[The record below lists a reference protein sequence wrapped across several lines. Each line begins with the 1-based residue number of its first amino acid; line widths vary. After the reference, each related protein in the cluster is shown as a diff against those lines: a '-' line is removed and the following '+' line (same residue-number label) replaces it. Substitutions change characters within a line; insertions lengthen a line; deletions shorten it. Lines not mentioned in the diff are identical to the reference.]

1 MPNEL
6 SEEGR
11 LAIDRLLIE
20 QGMLSGLD
28 QIDHMM
34 DSTTLA
40 TLKDMEKL
48 QAQAY
53 RRLDFELVSKL

>member
-6 SEEGR
+6 SEEVR

-34 DSTTLA
+34 DPTTLA

-53 RRLDFELVSKL
+53 RR